1 MTKMRYFKKKGGG
14 WSRLNCAHGRTFT
27 GNCIIPGF
35 CEAKRAPFL
44 VQTFSL
50 KEKLYQKNSK
60 KEKVL

>member
-1 MTKMRYFKKKGGG
+1 MTKMRYFKKGGG
-14 WSRLNCAHGRTFT
+14 WSRLKCVHGRTFT
-27 GNCIIPGF
+27 GNCILGF